1 MEGYVGEKEGASFL
15 SCVLFDVYSVHIHV
29 PFPFSL
35 FRYIRIGTNAYMY
48 VCSLL
53 LFSSL
58 FFVSWSAMSTAS
70 SVTATNGVGIHFDN
84 DTAAVGGG
92 VPGGRG
98 GGSSSFTAYH
108 FASFAAMEVT
118 VIIVPRFTMPRVSTA
133 FGGRYGPFAPN
144 YPVELPLWLALHIRQ
159 TDTCTINP
167 PPFMTISY
175 LRNVVEKEK
184 ENEATFEAL
193 PFYFFEVV
201 KKLCE
206 NSAAAEDVPHVAEVI
221 RLVGEIKAIR
231 RQKLQRSMAVFE
243 AEGSPVYIP
252 GIKLTN
258 IVNNE
263 LEYLRR
269 SFSKVLQQA
278 AEMKRRREQLI
289 GGAVEGMTPL
299 RPSRGAPSTPAF
311 SSAAVDARMSTH
323 SGIDGSFITSTA
335 EDTTAPTATL
345 HGAEQQSVSSQGPTT
360 TASSAMEPTET
371 LTTATESI
379 ASPPVKKRRTLRQT

>member
-1 MEGYVGEKEGASFL
+1 
-15 SCVLFDVYSVHIHV
+15 
-29 PFPFSL
+29 
-35 FRYIRIGTNAYMY
+35 MY

-58 FFVSWSAMSTAS
+58 FFSFWSAMSTVS
-70 SVTATNGVGIHFDN
+70 SATATNGVGIHFDN
-84 DTAAVGGG
+84 DAAAVAAVGGG
-92 VPGGRG
+92 VPVGRG

-118 VIIVPRFTMPRVSTA
+118 VIIVPRFTMPRVLTA

-231 RQKLQRSMAVFE
+231 WQKLQRSMAVFE

-289 GGAVEGMTPL
+289 GGAVEGMTPI
-299 RPSRGAPSTPAF
+299 RPSRGAPSTPAS

-360 TASSAMEPTET
+360 TASSAMEPTEA